1 MCSARSGFFYTFA
14 PKMQEQNKNRSSA
27 EVTQTPVLTLSF
39 GSDFSARRADFPL
52 VLTLLRS
59 LY

>member
-1 MCSARSGFFYTFA
+1 
-14 PKMQEQNKNRSSA
+14 MQEQNQNRSSA
-27 EVTQTPVLTLSF
+27 EVSQTPVLTLSF

-59 LY
+59 LYYRCVAPILIQN